1 MSQKLLI
8 DPITKKQIEVFL
20 ASNFPCLALI
30 GPAGSGKNAIAED
43 IVAKVLDPKFNK
55 SGSGVVFMDAK
66 TMGID
71 EVRSLQ
77 KSLSLTT
84 YGDKNFRRAVIINNF
99 DSFGH
104 EAQNSLLKT
113 LEEPPTDT
121 IIIITINNESG
132 VLATIYSRVKKVSIR
147 PISLKQANT
156 DLNFPEAE
164 IAKAHS
170 LSMGQAG
177 LLSRLLNNKSD
188 HPLILAIDSAKELLK
203 KPKMEQLADIDKIIK
218 NKDLPVEVFLDGL
231 FRILNATYSASV
243 DKNDNIQKAHN
254 RLLAVNECIK
264 DVDLGLNKKLALTRL
279 FLKI

>member
-1 MSQKLLI
+1 MSQELLI

-30 GPAGSGKNAIAED
+30 GRAGSGKTAVAED
-43 IVAKVLDPKFNK
+43 IVTGILDPKFNK
-55 SGSGVVFMDAK
+55 SGSSVVVLDASVA
-66 TMGID
+66 GID
-71 EVRSLQ
+71 EVRDLQ

-99 DSFGH
+99 DNFGR

-121 IIIITINNESG
+121 IIIITVNNESK
-132 VLATIYSRVKKVSIR
+132 VLDTIYSRVKKVVVR
-147 PISLKQANT
+147 PISLEQAKNELYFT
-156 DLNFPEAE
+156 EVE
-164 IAKAHS
+164 ILKAHS

-177 LLSRLLNNKSD
+177 LLVNLLNNASD
-188 HPLILAIDSAKELLK
+188 HPLVFAIGLAKDLLK
-203 KPKMEQLADIDKIIK
+203 KPKMQQISEIDKIIK
-218 NKDLPVEVFLDGL
+218 NKNLPVEIFLDAL
-231 FRILNATYSASV
+231 FRIFNATYSTIV
-243 DKNDNIQKAHN
+243 DKNDNTERAHS
-254 RLLAVNECIK
+254 RLVAVNECIK